1 MTIDDIKRM
10 NRSAGRYFFGP
21 ATMRFFRSRIGST
34 VYEGPGGVYFVTS
47 EQFVPN
53 SGRPHPRLYT
63 VRQFDPATGDVDS
76 LGEFNQLTKGRAHRI
91 ARKLAAGIPAPA

>member
-1 MTIDDIKRM
+1 MTIEQIKAANHR
-10 NRSAGRYFFGP
+10 AGRFFFEP
-21 ATMRFFRSRIGST
+21 ATMRFFRSRVGST

-47 EQFVPN
+47 EQFVPS

-76 LGEFNQLTKGRAHRI
+76 VGEFNELTKGRAHRA